1 MIDETSSG
9 MSIIWARMVG
19 LLAAGGRG
27 KITLRANPCQSTI
40 GKKRK
45 LTPFAM
51 SVKKLLDLTGK
62 IALVTGGSRGL
73 GLQIAEALG
82 EMGAKLAISARK
94 PEELEQARE
103 FLARQR
109 IEALPLVCD
118 ISRPEAIE
126 PMVSQVLE
134 RHGRVDVLVNNA
146 GATWGAPAEEHP
158 LDAWRKLVDL
168 NLTGTF
174 LVTQAVGKRSMIPNR
189 HGRIINVASIAGL
202 RGNPVDM
209 LETLAYNT
217 TKGGLVNFT
226 RALAAEWGE
235 HGITVNAIAPGFFPS
250 KMTKASLERL
260 GEKIVARTPLRRLGD
275 AEDLKGLV
283 VLLASDASRHI
294 TGQIIAVDG
303 GASVA

>member
-9 MSIIWARMVG
+9 MSIIWARMVC
-19 LLAAGGRG
+19 LLGSRGAGENYPAR
-27 KITLRANPCQSTI
+27 KSVSIYNRARAQSDT
-40 GKKRK
+40 
-45 LTPFAM
+45 TAM
-51 SVKKLLDLTGK
+51 SV
-62 IALVTGGSRGL
+62 
-73 GLQIAEALG
+73 
-82 EMGAKLAISARK
+82 
-94 PEELEQARE
+94 
-103 FLARQR
+103 
-109 IEALPLVCD
+109 
-118 ISRPEAIE
+118 
-126 PMVSQVLE
+126 
-134 RHGRVDVLVNNA
+134 
-146 GATWGAPAEEHP
+146 
-158 LDAWRKLVDL
+158 RKLL

-189 HGRIINVASIAGL
+189 YGRIINVASIAGL

-250 KMTKASLERL
+250 KMTQASLERL

-275 AEDLKGLV
+275 AEDLKGLA

-294 TGQIIAVDG
+294 TGQVIAVDG
-303 GASVA
+303 GTSVA